1 MFLALFQCLST
12 LIPWLWRS
20 EPGHE
25 AVHLLEPATTKGH
38 SCERLTER
46 RQSTAA
52 VPSAPPPG
60 ARSPSPQVQPRRAAP
75 GGGRSGPSQPGPA
88 GHGPVPLLP
97 SPARSRGRSRARAS
111 LGACAPQPERS
122 PGGLFCN
129 CCFYFTNIRTWTPPA
144 RLCHSSRTRR
154 PCDLGSRSGAERQW
168 PPSRPAAAP
177 RALGGSPS
185 PAPATGGGTRPG
197 SARRS
202 CGGSP
207 QAERLR
213 GAQGQRL
220 PQPGPAG
227 ATHGS
232 QRSRGRAAAAAAPT
246 ERRTPR
252 QGAAWP
258 RRGRRSSPGAVCALP
273 GEGRAGAGPRAGG
286 RAGAGRGEVRSSL
299 SSFSRCFWAGWA
311 AKRCCG
317 RKGRRASGEMSV
329 LHQVPHRW
337 HPSGARS
344 VCEHLWERGEIQGR
358 RLRTVLTAGAVGR
371 SVFQIPFNIC
381 QQSLNCV
388 DLSSLLINIHL
399 ANTRVHC
406 TRLPELPL
414 LGPCVLLTVTQPPVV
429 ASEVTSANAV
439 EASWNFSMY
448 FQNCETDYKGDRE
461 KWKGITVF
469 SYFNFF
475 LSISNIKVML
485 GIYFSKDIC

>member
-1 MFLALFQCLST
+1 MN
-12 LIPWLWRS
+12 P
-20 EPGHE
+20 
-25 AVHLLEPATTKGH
+25 
-38 SCERLTER
+38 SCPSLPQLPDTPPVRPRLPLGSGAPVT
-46 RQSTAA
+46 A
-52 VPSAPPPG
+52 VPSRCRAPG
-60 ARSPSPQVQPRRAAP
+60 AWGQPQPRSCHRRRDEAWV
-75 GGGRSGPSQPGPA
+75 GPA
-88 GHGPVPLLP
+88 EL
-97 SPARSRGRSRARAS
+97 RR
-111 LGACAPQPERS
+111 QP
-122 PGGLFCN
+122 P
-129 CCFYFTNIRTWTPPA
+129 
-144 RLCHSSRTRR
+144 
-154 PCDLGSRSGAERQW
+154 
-168 PPSRPAAAP
+168 
-177 RALGGSPS
+177 
-185 PAPATGGGTRPG
+185 
-197 SARRS
+197 
-202 CGGSP
+202 
-207 QAERLR
+207 
-213 GAQGQRL
+213 
-220 PQPGPAG
+220 
-227 ATHGS
+227 
-232 QRSRGRAAAAAAPT
+232 GRAAA
-246 ERRTPR
+246 R
-252 QGAAWP
+252 
-258 RRGRRSSPGAVCALP
+258 
-273 GEGRAGAGPRAGG
+273 GAGPAPPPARPGPGRPPRALLTGAREAAGEQQQQQRPQNAGPPAKEPHGRGGAAGARRARSARCRARGGPGRGGAAG